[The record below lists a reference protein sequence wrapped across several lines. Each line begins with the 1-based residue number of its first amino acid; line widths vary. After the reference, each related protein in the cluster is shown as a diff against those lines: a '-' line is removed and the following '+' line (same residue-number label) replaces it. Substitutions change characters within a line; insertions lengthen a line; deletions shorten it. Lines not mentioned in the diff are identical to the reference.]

1 MLLKKECE
9 LTRIAA
15 MLMLATLMFADD
27 ALADIYKCTD
37 EDGNVAYSQTPCVN
51 QKTEN
56 IGSSSADSAS
66 GALDCSYANR
76 FALSTAR
83 RMRNGARSSDLFNLY
98 GGLNTLSVGTIGVIN
113 YVYSYR
119 SNDDVSVERIASL
132 TQAKCRA
139 RSLGDVSCEALPL
152 SYTESFGGCDANPE
166 EIEIVEPP
174 PVQQQPVQRSTST
187 SRSPELIEEC
197 KDSYRDQID
206 EIDAQ
211 MRRGYSS
218 AQGEV
223 YRERLRTLTQQL
235 RACG

>member
-1 MLLKKECE
+1 
-9 LTRIAA
+9 
-15 MLMLATLMFADD
+15 MLAILMFADG
-27 ALADIYKCTD
+27 AFADIYKCTD
-37 EDGNVAYSQTPCVN
+37 ADGNVAYLQTPCTN
-51 QKTEN
+51 QEVEKV
-56 IGSSSADSAS
+56 GPSAAESTREAM
-66 GALDCSYANR
+66 DCSYANR

-83 RMRNGARSSDLFNLY
+83 RMRSGVRSSDLFNLY
-98 GGLNTLSVGTIGVIN
+98 GGVDALSVGTIGVIN

-119 SNDDVSVERIASL
+119 TNDDVAVERIASL

-152 SYTESFGGCDANPE
+152 SYTESFGGCDADPE
-166 EIEIVEPP
+166 AIEIVAPP

-187 SRSPELIEEC
+187 SRSPEQIEEC
-197 KDSYRDQID
+197 KDNYRDQID

-218 AQGEV
+218 DQGEI

-235 RACG
+235 RACE

>member
-1 MLLKKECE
+1 M
-9 LTRIAA
+9 TRIAA
-15 MLMLATLMFADD
+15 ILLLAISLSANDS
-27 ALADIYKCTD
+27 LADIHKCTD
-37 EDGNVAYSQTPCVN
+37 EDGNVEYAQTPCAN

-56 IGSSSADSAS
+56 VRSSAVDSNRE
-66 GALDCSYANR
+66 ALDCSYASR

-83 RMRNGARSSDLFNLY
+83 RMRTGVRSSDLFNLY
-98 GGLNTLSVGTIGVIN
+98 GGIDALSVGTIGVIN

-119 SNDDVSVERIASL
+119 SNDDVAVERIASL

-139 RSLGDVSCEALPL
+139 RSLGNVSCEALPL
-152 SYTESFGGCDANPE
+152 SYTESLGGCGADPE
-166 EIEIVEPP
+166 VIEIAEQL
-174 PVQQQPVQRSTST
+174 PVQQQPVLRSTAT

-197 KDSYRDQID
+197 KDNYRDQID
-206 EIDAQ
+206 EIDAE

-218 AQGEV
+218 AQGEA